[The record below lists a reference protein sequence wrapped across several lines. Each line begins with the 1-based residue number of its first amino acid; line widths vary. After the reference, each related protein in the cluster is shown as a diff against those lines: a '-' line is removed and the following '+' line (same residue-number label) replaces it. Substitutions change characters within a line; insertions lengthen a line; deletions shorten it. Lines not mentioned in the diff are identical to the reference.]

1 MPEEL
6 RARLIEASQ
15 ASGRSLNR
23 EIVSRLESSLSP
35 RPKGEGLMIRS
46 YRRPALVLAATFLIA
61 IAAVA
66 GLAVRGSHHA
76 SAQQQLAAKLAAK
89 DMRFETQGTANGGQ
103 GGESAE
109 LLAAM
114 QQFDNA
120 RTAPS
125 TSGAFSGAYSAAFG
139 NLQALDT
146 TGGAWNEI
154 TNVKYDSDDPDYRDY
169 YSNSSGG
176 NGLVTGRITGLAAD
190 GNGDV
195 YAAGAVGGVWRST
208 TGGGDWTPIAD
219 GLPSLSSGD
228 LELSPE
234 DGSLWY
240 ATGEANTGGTSYA
253 GTGVYRLA
261 DPSKP
266 DNLFTPSDRVGGT
279 ELESTT
285 INSIRF
291 DRHTH
296 TVWVATLR
304 GIYSHSSLTT
314 AGAWTLKWAPNPSYL
329 PGGANAGVQQAGY
342 KNIVNDLVID
352 PKNSNHLIAA
362 VGWRSGDSYDGFY
375 ESTDGGTN
383 WNRVNPTGGLD
394 ATDIG
399 YANFAYSSDGKKL
412 YVINQSPKRLNKP
425 GFQNTYLDG
434 VYESDS
440 GLLGPW
446 NKIASSDKLGSQ
458 GSGSAL
464 GGHQGQGYS
473 PGIQSW
479 YNQSIAVD
487 PANANHVIVGL
498 EEVYETYD
506 GGSNWKT
513 IAPYWNFYFSCWR
526 PDSLYP
532 PDGAVGC
539 PQTAHTD
546 QHAVTIGT
554 VGGVPTLFVGN
565 DGGAYKR
572 ALNGPINKNGNATDW
587 VSLND
592 GTMDALQY
600 YYVGVGKTTTESD
613 KRPDLGSGDDV
624 LVSGGLQDNGG
635 SLLRPG
641 GQEKMVSNFG
651 GDGGDVLVDPTDGCN
666 IVQEYVVLTMEVT
679 QTCANPGPGHPNAF
693 LDPNDATTFDISPPD
708 VNAQFIAPFTAN
720 DKNINQWVAGG
731 TSLWYQDK
739 GFAIRSPAGWGKPI
753 YTLASPAQTFTA
765 VAYSG
770 DTLLATW
777 CGPCS
782 ASGAAPFARGA
793 VVGTF
798 DATSNTWTV
807 KPVAFPSDFPNRYL
821 QGAAINPNDS
831 SDLFLGIN
839 GFSRRYTDGPGA
851 GLGHV
856 YESPDGGV
864 TWNDITANMPDIPV
878 NDVVVLP
885 DESVAVATDLG
896 VLWRQAGQTQ
906 WTRLGSGLP
915 TTTVMDLS
923 VGPDGNLYVGTHGRG
938 IWRIALPDGSE
949 TAPTPDAAVQPGP
962 TSTGDGSSQGGG
974 QSKGGGGKKPAASPG
989 QAKK

>member
-1 MPEEL
+1 MRL
-6 RARLIEASQ
+6 TRAARD
-15 ASGRSLNR
+15 SGRSRNS
-23 EIVSRLESSLSP
+23 EIVSGLERSASSRL
-35 RPKGEGLMIRS
+35 KGEELMIRR
-46 YRRPALVLAATFLIA
+46 YRRPVLVLAGTVLIA

-66 GLAVRGSHHA
+66 GLALKGAHSS
-76 SAQQQLAAKLAAK
+76 SAQQKLAAKLASK
-89 DMRFETQGTANGGQ
+89 DLRFESQGTANGGQ

-125 TSGAFSGAYSAAFG
+125 TNGAAPGAYSDAFA
-139 NLQALDT
+139 NLQGLGT
-146 TGGAWNEI
+146 TGSTWDEI
-154 TNVKYDSDDPDYRDY
+154 TNVPYDSDDPDYRDY

-190 GNGDV
+190 ASGDV

-208 TGGGDWTPIAD
+208 TGGGNWQPIAD

-228 LELSPE
+228 LELNPD

-261 DPSKP
+261 DPTTGTFS
-266 DNLFTPSDRVGGT
+266 PSDRVGGT

-291 DRHTH
+291 DARTH
-296 TVWVATLR
+296 MVWVATLR
-304 GIYSHSSLTT
+304 GIYSHSSTT
-314 AGAWTLKWAPNPSYL
+314 TSGAWALRFAPNPSYL

-362 VGWRSGDSYDGFY
+362 VGWRSGDAYDGFY
-375 ESTDGGTN
+375 ESTDGGN
-383 WNRVNPTGGLD
+383 SWQRVNPTGGLD

-399 YANFAYSSDGKKL
+399 YANFAYSSDGKRL

-425 GFQNTYLDG
+425 GFQNTVLDG
-434 VYESDS
+434 IYESNS
-440 GLLGPW
+440 GLDGPW
-446 NKIASSDKLGSQ
+446 NRIASSDKLGSQ

-473 PGIQSW
+473 PGVQAW
-479 YNQSIAVD
+479 YNQSIVVD
-487 PANANHVIVGL
+487 PANSNHVIVGL
-498 EEVYETYD
+498 EEVYETYN
-506 GGSNWKT
+506 GGSNWTT
-513 IAPYWNFYFSCWR
+513 IAPYWNFYFSCWA
-526 PDSLYP
+526 PDAQYP
-532 PDGAVGC
+532 PDPLAGNRC

-546 QHAVTIGT
+546 QHAVAIGK

-587 VSLND
+587 QSLND

-613 KRPDLGSGDDV
+613 ARPDLGTGDPV

-635 SLLRPG
+635 SLIRPG
-641 GQEKMVSNFG
+641 SGKMVSNFG
-651 GDGGDVLVDPTDGCN
+651 GDGGDVLVDPLNGCN
-666 IVQEYVVLTMEVT
+666 IVQEYVYLSMEVT
-679 QTCANPGPGHPNAF
+679 QTCANPGPSHPNAF
-693 LDPNDATTFDISPPD
+693 LDLSDATTFDISPPD
-708 VNAQFIAPFTAN
+708 INAQFIAPFTAN
-720 DKNINQWVAGG
+720 DKNINQWVAAGN
-731 TSLWYQDK
+731 SLWYQDK
-739 GFAIRSPAGWGKPI
+739 GFAIRHGSEWQKI
-753 YTLASPAQTFTA
+753 YTLPSAVQTFTA
-765 VAYSG
+765 VTYSG

-782 ASGAAPFARGA
+782 ASGAAAFARGA

-798 DATSNTWTV
+798 DETTKTWSV
-807 KPVAFPSDFPNRYL
+807 KPVSFPAGFPNRYL

-831 SDLFLGIN
+831 SDLFIGIN

-864 TWNDITANMPDIPV
+864 TWNDLTANMPDIPV
-878 NDVVVLP
+878 NDIVVLP
-885 DESVAVATDLG
+885 DDSLAVATDLG

-938 IWRIALPDGSE
+938 IWRIALPEGSLTSP
-949 TAPTPDAAVQPGP
+949 TAD
-962 TSTGDGSSQGGG
+962 TSAQTDSTQGGD
-974 QSKGGGGKKPAASPG
+974 QPKGGGGKGHAKPPSS
-989 QAKK
+989 KK